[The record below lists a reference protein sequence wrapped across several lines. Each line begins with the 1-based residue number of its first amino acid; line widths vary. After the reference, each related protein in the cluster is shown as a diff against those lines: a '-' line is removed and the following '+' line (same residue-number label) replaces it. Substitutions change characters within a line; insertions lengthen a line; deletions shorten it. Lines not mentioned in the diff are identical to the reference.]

1 MSPSPMRPRPN
12 PPVLPCPSVR
22 LDAPLRARAQRFAAR
37 LSAARGRREGAARA
51 GLSTGG
57 LEFDHYRPYRPGD
70 DLRAL
75 DWDVYARSD
84 QAVVRVLRPEAGER
98 WAILLDTSASMGVG
112 PPGKLQRAA
121 ECALALAHLG
131 LRQEAELEL
140 IDVRSR
146 ERFRLT
152 RPTQSGALSS
162 WLEARVA
169 RGALDPA
176 TLRAELAAARGSERA
191 FLLSDL
197 SDAGA
202 ALAGAEAAR
211 SDTGAALSDAGAAL
225 AGARNSGSAGMSGG
239 ARLRGGTR
247 WTWIG
252 ILAPLELEPREL
264 GPVRWIDAESGD
276 ELALEVDREV
286 LGAYGRALEGARERL
301 VRAAAP
307 RGIAL
312 ARGSSAEE
320 FERILGRAL
329 RA

>member
-1 MSPSPMRPRPN
+1 MAPQPKAPK
-12 PPVLPCPSVR
+12 LPCPTVK
-22 LDAPLRARAQRFAAR
+22 LDAPLRARAERFAAR

-70 DLRAL
+70 DLRTL

-98 WAILLDTSASMGVG
+98 WAILIDTSASMGVG

-131 LRQEAELEL
+131 LREEAELEL
-140 IDVRSR
+140 VDLVTR
-146 ERFRLT
+146 ERFECAR
-152 RPTQSGALSS
+152 RTQTQELAR

-169 RGALDPA
+169 RGALDPRA
-176 TLRAELAAARGSERA
+176 LRADLAATRGSERA

-197 SDAGA
+197 ADSGA
-202 ALAGAEAAR
+202 ALAGAH
-211 SDTGAALSDAGAAL
+211 S
-225 AGARNSGSAGMSGG
+225 
-239 ARLRGGTR
+239 RGGTR

-252 ILAPLELEPREL
+252 IAAPLELEPGEL
-264 GPVRWIDAESGD
+264 GPVRWIDAESG
-276 ELALEVDREV
+276 EALALEVDAQA
-286 LGAYGRALEGARERL
+286 LGEYGRALDEARTRL
-301 VRAAAP
+301 LRAAAP

-312 ARGSSAEE
+312 ARGSSAED
-320 FERILGRAL
+320 FERLLARAL
-329 RA
+329 GA

>member
-1 MSPSPMRPRPN
+1 MDSTAGPADNAGAMPPRSK
-12 PPVLPCPSVR
+12 PPPLPCPTVN

-70 DLRAL
+70 DLRTL

-131 LRQEAELEL
+131 LREEAELEL
-140 IDVRSR
+140 VDLVTR
-146 ERFRLT
+146 ERLGIARG
-152 RPTQSGALSS
+152 TQAAELVH

-169 RGALDPA
+169 RGVPGPVRI
-176 TLRAELAAARGSERA
+176 RAERA

-197 SDAGA
+197 ADPAA
-202 ALAGAEAAR
+202 ALALVGHGR
-211 SDTGAALSDAGAAL
+211 
-225 AGARNSGSAGMSGG
+225 
-239 ARLRGGTR
+239 GTR

-252 ILAPLELEPREL
+252 IQAPLVLEPGEL
-264 GPVRWIDAESGD
+264 GPVRWFDAESG
-276 ELALEVDREV
+276 EQLALEVDRAA
-286 LGAYGRALEGARERL
+286 LSAYGRALEEAHGRL
-301 VRAAAP
+301 ARAAAP

-312 ARGSSAEE
+312 ARGSSGEE
-320 FERILGRAL
+320 FERILARAL

>member
-1 MSPSPMRPRPN
+1 MDAAAGRPDNARAMPRPSK
-12 PPVLPCPSVR
+12 PPPLPCPRVK
-22 LDAPLRARAQRFAAR
+22 LDAQLRARAQRFAAR

-70 DLRAL
+70 DLRTL

-131 LRQEAELEL
+131 LREEAQIELVDL
-140 IDVRSR
+140 VTR
-146 ERFRLT
+146 ERFGLGRG
-152 RPTQSGALSS
+152 TQGAELVR
-162 WLEARVA
+162 WLESRVASGVLAPARV
-169 RGALDPA
+169 
-176 TLRAELAAARGSERA
+176 RAERA

-197 SDAGA
+197 VDPAA
-202 ALAGAEAAR
+202 ALAQV
-211 SDTGAALSDAGAAL
+211 
-225 AGARNSGSAGMSGG
+225 GAR
-239 ARLRGGTR
+239 GTR

-252 ILAPLELEPREL
+252 IQAPLELEPGEL
-264 GPVRWIDAESGD
+264 GPVRWFDAESGA
-276 ELALEVDREV
+276 ELALEVDREA
-286 LGAYGRALEGARERL
+286 LGAYGRALEEAHARL
-301 VRAAAP
+301 ARAAAP

-312 ARGSSAEE
+312 ARGSSSEE
-320 FERILGRAL
+320 FERILARAL

>member
-1 MSPSPMRPRPN
+1 MSP
-12 PPVLPCPSVR
+12 PPKPPKPLKPPPLPCPSVK
-22 LDAPLRARAQRFAAR
+22 LGAPLRARAQRFAAR

-75 DWDVYARSD
+75 DWDVFARSD

-121 ECALALAHLG
+121 ECALALALLG
-131 LRQEAELEL
+131 LREEAEIEL
-140 IDVRSR
+140 IDAGTR

-152 RPTQSGALSS
+152 RRTQSAALSS

-176 TLRAELAAARGSERA
+176 TLRAELGAARSSERA

-202 ALAGAEAAR
+202 ALAGAR
-211 SDTGAALSDAGAAL
+211 LS
-225 AGARNSGSAGMSGG
+225 
-239 ARLRGGTR
+239 GGTR

-252 ILAPLELEPREL
+252 ILAPLELDPREL

-286 LGAYGRALEGARERL
+286 LGAYGRALEGVRERL

-320 FERILGRAL
+320 FERILARAL